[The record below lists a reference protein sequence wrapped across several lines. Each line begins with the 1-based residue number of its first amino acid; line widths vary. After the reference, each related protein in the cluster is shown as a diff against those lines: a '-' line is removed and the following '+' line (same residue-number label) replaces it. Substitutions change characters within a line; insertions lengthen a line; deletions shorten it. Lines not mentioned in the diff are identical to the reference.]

1 MSYNDNTHS
10 TQPDASARADT
21 PEMAEARVLV
31 TRFYDAFARLDSEA
45 MLDCLH
51 PEITFS
57 DPLFPNVRKGQVF
70 EMWRMLIASAAR
82 HPEDFKLS
90 YEFVF
95 LEDRKAQVHWQASYR
110 YGGRRKVRNKVLA
123 TLTFWDGL
131 IVRHVDG
138 FNFYTWARQ
147 ALGFL
152 GLGLGWNGKFRASV
166 QAAAA
171 KQLRVYMGRPL
182 TAEEQALSE
191 KASHKNQYQE
201 NK

>member
-1 MSYNDNTHS
+1 LSKSDNTRA
-10 TQPDASARADT
+10 TPADASASADT
-21 PEMAEARVLV
+21 PEMAEARALV
-31 TRFYDAFARLDSEA
+31 TRFYEAFARLDSEA

-57 DPLFPNVRKGQVF
+57 DPLFPNLRKGQVF

-82 HPEDFKLS
+82 HPKDFKLT

-95 LEDRKAQVHWQASYR
+95 LEDRKAQVHWQANYR
-110 YGGRRKVRNKVLA
+110 YGGQRKVRNKVLA
-123 TLTFWDGL
+123 TFTFWDGL

-147 ALGFL
+147 ALGLL
-152 GLGLGWNGKFRASV
+152 GVGLGWHRKFRASV

-171 KQLRVYMGRPL
+171 KQLSVYMGRPL
-182 TAEEQALSE
+182 TAKEQALSE
-191 KASHKNQYQE
+191 KTSK
-201 NK
+201 KT